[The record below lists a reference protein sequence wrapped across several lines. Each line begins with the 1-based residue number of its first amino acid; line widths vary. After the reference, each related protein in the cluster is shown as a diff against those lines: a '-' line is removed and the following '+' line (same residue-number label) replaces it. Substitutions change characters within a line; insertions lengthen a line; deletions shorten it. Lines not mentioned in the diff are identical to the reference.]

1 MRAGMDSTNQQIG
14 LSIRTLQRTGGWYI
28 ILVFGLAQLL
38 SLPALALGIVVVQTN
53 ALYTLEQLQAAV
65 VFELIL
71 LLIGYPLVLVI
82 SFLFSRR
89 AFKRLNSRHGD
100 QTKPLSTSEELK
112 AWQQITNISW
122 RFGGTNL
129 VVSVLVFII
138 PLLIYLSSVQGAT
151 YDQIIY
157 TLFGGTVSTLT
168 VVILS
173 VLLIEIMMRPARDAL
188 VPASFENQIAG
199 ATSARVFFKF
209 QSIILALIVI
219 SILLIAP
226 IGYHMAYTILY
237 EEIGSLE
244 VFGQL
249 QQLSLAASVIALVL
263 GFGLSF
269 LLSRSVSTP
278 INQLI
283 EVFQK
288 VEQGDLKTRA
298 RIIATDEIGSLSVYF
313 NRMISRLEQFQRSL
327 EDQVAERTAQLEAT
341 NEVGRVASSLLDP
354 EELVSKVVNLIT
366 DRFGYYY
373 AALFI
378 IEESGTW
385 AELAD
390 ATGQAGQTLKE
401 RHHRL
406 AVAGNSMVG
415 FAITSREARI
425 ALDVGE
431 ESIRFDNPLLPETRS
446 EIALPLIVGDH
457 AIGALDV
464 QSKAASAFSISD
476 VEVLQNMAN
485 QVAVALENARL
496 FQSSQAL
503 LEEMRTTNQQYL
515 VSSWSELTRSSGK
528 MEYQTRA
535 PVSLEDDLFTS
546 GAPLTIR
553 DQILGELIVQG
564 DEEWSPEQK
573 RLLEA
578 VATQAAFALEN
589 ARLLS
594 ESQQTALRERIASG
608 ITERIWSSQSVDGI
622 LQTAVRELGRALE
635 ASEATIELKA
645 EE

>member
-1 MRAGMDSTNQQIG
+1 MEKPDTTKNILTRW
-14 LSIRTLQRTGGWYI
+14 LQKTGGWYI
-28 ILVFGLAQLL
+28 ILVIGLAQLL
-38 SLPALALGIVVVQTN
+38 SLPAMALGIVVVQTN
-53 ALYTLEQLQAAV
+53 AVFTPEQLQAAIIA
-65 VFELIL
+65 ELIL
-71 LLIGYPLVLVI
+71 LVIGYPIILVI
-82 SFLFSRR
+82 SYFFSRV
-89 AFKRLNSRHGD
+89 AFKRLNARFGL
-100 QTKPLSTSEELK
+100 QTLPIGTPDELT
-112 AWQQITNISW
+112 AWRQITNVSW

-129 VVSVLVFII
+129 VVSILVFII
-138 PLLIYLSSVQGAT
+138 PLLIYLSNFQEAT
-151 YDQIIY
+151 YDQIAY
-157 TLFGGTVSTLT
+157 TLFGSIVSTLT
-168 VVILS
+168 VVVLS
-173 VLLIEIMMRPARDAL
+173 VLLIENMMRPARNAL
-188 VPASFENQIAG
+188 VPVSFENQIAG

-226 IGYHMAYTILY
+226 LGYHMAYTILY

-244 VFGQL
+244 VFEQL
-249 QQLSLAASVIALVL
+249 QQLSLAASAIALGL

-283 EVFQK
+283 DVFQK
-288 VEQGDLKTRA
+288 VEAGDLHQRA
-298 RIIATDEIGSLSVYF
+298 KIIATDEIGSLAVYF

-341 NEVGRVASSLLDP
+341 NEVGRVASSILDP
-354 EELVSKVVNLIT
+354 DELIAKVVNLIT

-378 IEESGTW
+378 IEETGTW

-390 ATGQAGQTLKE
+390 ATGKAGRTLKE
-401 RHHRL
+401 RRHRL
-406 AVAGNSMVG
+406 AVSGNSMVG
-415 FAITSREARI
+415 FAITNRKARI

-457 AIGALDV
+457 VIGALDV
-464 QSKAASAFSISD
+464 QSKAASAFSPRD

-485 QVAVALENARL
+485 QVAVSIENARL
-496 FQSSQAL
+496 FQSSQSL
-503 LEEMRTTNQQYL
+503 LEEMRATNQRYL
-515 VSSWSELTRSSGK
+515 LSSWSELTRTSGK
-528 MEYQTRA
+528 IEVQTRISSPGEEGTYSA
-535 PVSLEDDLFTS
+535 EV
-546 GAPLTIR
+546 PLLIR
-553 DQILGELIVQG
+553 DQILGEVLVQG
-564 DEEWSPEQK
+564 DEEWTPEQR

-594 ESQQTALRERIASG
+594 DSQQTALRERIAAG
-608 ITERIWSSQSVDGI
+608 ITERIWSSQSVDAI
-622 LQTAVRELGRALE
+622 LQTTIRELGRALE
-635 ASEATIELKA
+635 ASEATIELKS

>member
-1 MRAGMDSTNQQIG
+1 MEKPNTNKNI
-14 LSIRTLQRTGGWYI
+14 LTRWLQKTGGWFI
-28 ILVFGLAQLL
+28 ILVIGLAQLL

-53 ALYTLEQLQAAV
+53 AVFTPEQLQAAILV
-65 VFELIL
+65 ELIL
-71 LLIGYPLVLVI
+71 LAVGYPIILVI
-82 SFLFSRR
+82 SFLFSRV
-89 AFKRLNSRHGD
+89 AFKRLNARFGQ
-100 QTKPLSTSEELK
+100 QTLPIGTPDELT
-112 AWQQITNISW
+112 AWRQITNVSW

-129 VVSVLVFII
+129 VVSIFVFII
-138 PLLIYLSSVQGAT
+138 PLLIYLSNFQEAT
-151 YDQIIY
+151 YDQIAY
-157 TLFGGTVSTLT
+157 TLFGSIVSTLT
-168 VVILS
+168 VVVLS
-173 VLLIEIMMRPARDAL
+173 VLLIENMMRPARNAL
-188 VPASFENQIAG
+188 VPVSFENQIAG

-226 IGYHMAYTILY
+226 LGYHMAYTILY

-244 VFGQL
+244 VFAQL
-249 QQLSLAASVIALVL
+249 QQLSLAASAIALGL

-283 EVFQK
+283 DVFQK
-288 VEQGDLKTRA
+288 VEEGDLRQRA
-298 RIIATDEIGSLSVYF
+298 KIMATDEIGSLAVYF

-341 NEVGRVASSLLDP
+341 NEVGRVASSILDP
-354 EELVSKVVNLIT
+354 DELIARVVNLIT

-378 IEESGTW
+378 IEETGTW

-390 ATGQAGQTLKE
+390 ATGKAGKTLKE

-406 AVAGNSMVG
+406 AVTGNSMVG
-415 FAITSREARI
+415 FAITNRKARI

-457 AIGALDV
+457 VIGALDV
-464 QSKAASAFSISD
+464 QSKAASAFSPRD

-485 QVAVALENARL
+485 QVAVSIENARL

-503 LEEMRTTNQQYL
+503 LEEMRATNQRYL
-515 VSSWSELTRSSGK
+515 LSSWSELTRTSGK
-528 MEYQTRA
+528 IEVQTRMSS
-535 PVSLEDDLFTS
+535 PDEEGIYSTEV
-546 GAPLTIR
+546 PLLIR
-553 DQILGELIVQG
+553 DQILGEVLVQG
-564 DEEWSPEQK
+564 DEEWTPEQK

-594 ESQQTALRERIASG
+594 DSQQTALRERIAAG
-608 ITERIWSSQSVDGI
+608 ITERIWSSQSVDAI
-622 LQTAVRELGRALE
+622 LQTTIRELGRALE
-635 ASEATIELKA
+635 ASEATIELKS

>member
-1 MRAGMDSTNQQIG
+1 MEKPDTTKNILTRW
-14 LSIRTLQRTGGWYI
+14 LQKTGGWYI
-28 ILVFGLAQLL
+28 ILVIGLAQLL
-38 SLPALALGIVVVQTN
+38 SVPAMALGIVVVQTN
-53 ALYTLEQLQAAV
+53 AVFTPEQLQAAIIA
-65 VFELIL
+65 ELIL
-71 LLIGYPLVLVI
+71 LVIGYPIILVI
-82 SFLFSRR
+82 SYFFSRV
-89 AFKRLNSRHGD
+89 AFKRLNARFGL
-100 QTKPLSTSEELK
+100 QTLPIGTPDELT
-112 AWQQITNISW
+112 AWRQITNVSW

-129 VVSVLVFII
+129 VVSILVFII
-138 PLLIYLSSVQGAT
+138 PLLIYLSNFQEAT
-151 YDQIIY
+151 YDQIAY
-157 TLFGGTVSTLT
+157 TLFGSIVSTLT
-168 VVILS
+168 VVVLS
-173 VLLIEIMMRPARDAL
+173 VLLIENMMRPARNAL
-188 VPASFENQIAG
+188 VPVSFENQIAG

-226 IGYHMAYTILY
+226 LGYHMAYTILY

-244 VFGQL
+244 VFEQL
-249 QQLSLAASVIALVL
+249 QQLSLAASAIALGL

-283 EVFQK
+283 DVFQK
-288 VEQGDLKTRA
+288 VEAGDLHQRA
-298 RIIATDEIGSLSVYF
+298 KIIATDEIGSLAVYF

-341 NEVGRVASSLLDP
+341 NEVGRVASSILDP
-354 EELVSKVVNLIT
+354 DELIAKVVNLIT

-378 IEESGTW
+378 IEETGTW

-390 ATGQAGQTLKE
+390 ATGKAGRTLKE
-401 RHHRL
+401 RRHRL
-406 AVAGNSMVG
+406 AVSGNSMVG
-415 FAITSREARI
+415 FAITNRKARI

-457 AIGALDV
+457 VIGALDV
-464 QSKAASAFSISD
+464 QSKAASAFSPRD

-485 QVAVALENARL
+485 QVAVSIENARL
-496 FQSSQAL
+496 FQSSQSL
-503 LEEMRTTNQQYL
+503 LEEMRATNQRYL
-515 VSSWSELTRSSGK
+515 LSSWSELTRTSGK
-528 MEYQTRA
+528 IEVQTRISSPGEEGTYSA
-535 PVSLEDDLFTS
+535 EV
-546 GAPLTIR
+546 PLLIR
-553 DQILGELIVQG
+553 DQILGEVLVQG
-564 DEEWSPEQK
+564 DEEWTPEQR

-594 ESQQTALRERIASG
+594 DSQQTALRERIAAG
-608 ITERIWSSQSVDGI
+608 ITERIWSSQSVDAI
-622 LQTAVRELGRALE
+622 LQTTIRELGRALE
-635 ASEATIELKA
+635 ASEATIELKS

>member
-1 MRAGMDSTNQQIG
+1 MENPNPTKDLLTRW
-14 LSIRTLQRTGGWYI
+14 LQKTGGWFI
-28 ILVFGLAQLL
+28 ILVIGLAQLL
-38 SLPALALGIVVVQTN
+38 SLPALALGIVIVQTN
-53 ALYTLEQLQAAV
+53 AVFTPEQLQAAIT
-65 VFELIL
+65 FESILI
-71 LLIGYPLVLVI
+71 LIGYPIVLAL
-82 SFLFSRR
+82 SFFLSRV
-89 AFKRLNSRHGD
+89 AFRRLNARFGQ
-100 QTKPLSTSEELK
+100 QTLPIGTPEELT
-112 AWQQITNISW
+112 AWRQITNIAW
-122 RFGGTNL
+122 RFGGTNF
-129 VVSVLVFII
+129 VVSILVFVI
-138 PLLIYLSSVQGAT
+138 PLLIYLSNYQDAK
-151 YDQIIY
+151 YNQIIY
-157 TLFGGTVSTLT
+157 TLFGSIVSTLT

-173 VLLIEIMMRPARDAL
+173 VLLIEIMIRPARDAL
-188 VPASFENQIAG
+188 VPVSFENQIAG

-226 IGYHMAYTILY
+226 LGYHMAYTILY

-244 VFGQL
+244 VFEQL
-249 QQLSLAASVIALVL
+249 QQLSLAASAIALGL

-283 EVFQK
+283 DVFKK
-288 VEQGDLKTRA
+288 VEEGDLHQRA
-298 RIIATDEIGSLSVYF
+298 KIMATDEIGSLAVYF

-341 NEVGRVASSLLDP
+341 NEVGRVASSILDP
-354 EELVSKVVNLIT
+354 DELIAKVVNLIT

-378 IEESGTW
+378 IEETGTW

-390 ATGQAGQTLKE
+390 ATGNAGRALKE
-401 RHHRL
+401 RRHRL

-415 FAITSREARI
+415 FAITNRKARI

-457 AIGALDV
+457 IIGALDV
-464 QSKAASAFSISD
+464 QSKAASAFSPRD

-485 QVAVALENARL
+485 QVAVSIENARL
-496 FQSSQAL
+496 FQSSQVL
-503 LEEMRTTNQQYL
+503 LEEMRATNQQYL
-515 VSSWSELTRSSGK
+515 LSSWSELTRASGK
-528 MEYQTRA
+528 IEIQSRA
-535 PVSLEDDLFTS
+535 PSLEEEGVYSTEV
-546 GAPLTIR
+546 PLMIR
-553 DQILGELIVQG
+553 DQILGEVLVQG
-564 DEEWSPEQK
+564 DEEWTPEQK

-589 ARLLS
+589 ARLLG
-594 ESQQTALRERIASG
+594 ESQQTALRERIAAG

-622 LQTAVRELGRALE
+622 LQTTIRELGRALE
-635 ASEATIELKA
+635 ASEATIELKT

>member
-1 MRAGMDSTNQQIG
+1 MDKPNNTNNI
-14 LSIRTLQRTGGWYI
+14 LTRWLQKTGGWYI
-28 ILVFGLAQLL
+28 ILVIGLAQLL
-38 SLPALALGIVVVQTN
+38 SLPAFALGIVVVQTN
-53 ALYTLEQLQAAV
+53 AVFTQEQLQAAIAA
-65 VFELIL
+65 ESIL
-71 LLIGYPLVLVI
+71 LVIGYPIILVI
-82 SFLFSRR
+82 SYLFSRV
-89 AFKRLNSRHGD
+89 AFKRLNARFSQ
-100 QTKPLSTSEELK
+100 QTLPIGTPEELT

-129 VVSVLVFII
+129 VVSILVFII
-138 PLLIYLSSVQGAT
+138 PLLIYLSNFQEAT
-151 YDQIIY
+151 YDQIAY
-157 TLFGGTVSTLT
+157 TLFGSIVVTLT
-168 VVILS
+168 VVVLS
-173 VLLIEIMMRPARDAL
+173 VLLIENMMRPARNAL
-188 VPASFENQIAG
+188 VPVSFENQIAG

-226 IGYHMAYTILY
+226 LGYHMAYTILY

-244 VFGQL
+244 VFEQL
-249 QQLSLAASVIALVL
+249 QQLSLAASAIALGL

-283 EVFQK
+283 DVFQK
-288 VEQGDLKTRA
+288 VEEGDLRQRA
-298 RIIATDEIGSLSVYF
+298 KILATDEIGSLAVYF
-313 NRMISRLEQFQRSL
+313 NRMISRLEQFQRNL
-327 EDQVAERTAQLEAT
+327 EVQVAERTAQLEAT
-341 NEVGRVASSLLDP
+341 NEVGRVASSTLDP
-354 EELVSKVVNLIT
+354 DELTAKVVNLIT

-385 AELAD
+385 AELVA
-390 ATGQAGQTLKE
+390 ATGKAGKTLKE
-401 RHHRL
+401 RRHRL
-406 AVAGNSMVG
+406 AVSGNSMVG
-415 FAITSREARI
+415 FAITNRKARI

-457 AIGALDV
+457 VIGALDV
-464 QSKAASAFSISD
+464 QSKVASAFSPRD

-485 QVAVALENARL
+485 QVAVSIENARL

-503 LEEMRTTNQQYL
+503 LEEMRATNQRYL
-515 VSSWSELTRSSGK
+515 LSSWSELTRASGK
-528 MEYQTRA
+528 IEVQAKLSSAEEEGFYSA
-535 PVSLEDDLFTS
+535 EV
-546 GAPLTIR
+546 PLTIR
-553 DQILGELIVQG
+553 DQILGEVLVQG
-564 DEEWSPEQK
+564 DEEWTPEQK

-608 ITERIWSSQSVDGI
+608 ITERIWSSQSVDAI
-622 LQTAVRELGRALE
+622 LQTTIRELGRALE
-635 ASEATIELKA
+635 ASEATIELKS

>member
-1 MRAGMDSTNQQIG
+1 MVIR
-14 LSIRTLQRTGGWYI
+14 LSQS
-28 ILVFGLAQLL
+28 AQ
-38 SLPALALGIVVVQTN
+38 
-53 ALYTLEQLQAAV
+53 
-65 VFELIL
+65 
-71 LLIGYPLVLVI
+71 
-82 SFLFSRR
+82 
-89 AFKRLNSRHGD
+89 
-100 QTKPLSTSEELK
+100 SEELT
-112 AWQQITNISW
+112 AWRQITNISW
-122 RFGGTNL
+122 RFGGTNF
-129 VVSVLVFII
+129 VVSVLVFIL
-138 PLLIYLSSVQGAT
+138 PLLIYLSSVQGAS
-151 YDQIIY
+151 YEQIIY
-157 TLFGGTVSTLT
+157 TLFGSTVSTLT

-173 VLLIEIMMRPARDAL
+173 VLLIEVMMRPARDAL

-209 QSIILALIVI
+209 QSIILALIVV

-244 VFGQL
+244 VFEQL
-249 QQLSLAASVIALVL
+249 QQLSLAASAIALVL

-288 VEQGDLKTRA
+288 VEQGDLKARA

-327 EDQVAERTAQLEAT
+327 EDQVAERTSQLEAT
-341 NEVGRVASSLLDP
+341 NEVGRVASSILDP

-378 IEESGTW
+378 IEESGIW

-415 FAITSREARI
+415 FAITNRQARI

-457 AIGALDV
+457 VIGALDV
-464 QSKAASAFSISD
+464 QSEAASAFSTSD

-485 QVAVALENARL
+485 QVAVAIENARL

-503 LEEMRTTNQQYL
+503 IEEMRTTNQRYL

-528 MEYQTRA
+528 LEYQTRA
-535 PVSLEDDLFTS
+535 PTTLEDDLFTS

-622 LQTAVRELGRALE
+622 LQTAIRELGRALE

>member
-1 MRAGMDSTNQQIG
+1 MEKPIANKDILTRW
-14 LSIRTLQRTGGWYI
+14 LQKTGGWFI
-28 ILVFGLAQLL
+28 ILVIGLAQLL
-38 SLPALALGIVVVQTN
+38 SLPALALGIVIVQTN
-53 ALYTLEQLQAAV
+53 AVYTPEQLQAAIA
-65 VFELIL
+65 FELIL
-71 LLIGYPLVLVI
+71 LIIGYPIILTI
-82 SFLFSRR
+82 SFLFSRV
-89 AFKRLNSRHGD
+89 AYKRLNARLM
-100 QTKPLSTSEELK
+100 QKETLPINTPEELT
-112 AWQQITNISW
+112 AWRQISSISW

-129 VVSVLVFII
+129 VVSMIVFIL
-138 PLLIYLSSVQGAT
+138 PLLTFLSNYLDAT
-151 YDQIIY
+151 NDQLIY
-157 TLFGGTVSTLT
+157 TFFGSLVSTLT
-168 VVILS
+168 VAILS
-173 VLLIEIMMRPARDAL
+173 ILLIEIMMRPARNAL
-188 VPASFENQIAG
+188 VPVSFENQIAG

-226 IGYHMAYTILY
+226 LGYHMAYTILY

-244 VFGQL
+244 VFAQL
-249 QQLSLAASVIALVL
+249 QQLSLAASAIALGL

-283 EVFQK
+283 DVFQK
-288 VEQGDLKTRA
+288 VEEGDLRQRA
-298 RIIATDEIGSLSVYF
+298 KIMATDEIGSLAIYF
-313 NRMISRLEQFQRSL
+313 NRMVSRLEQFQRNL

-341 NEVGRVASSLLDP
+341 NEVGRVASSILDP
-354 EELVSKVVNLIT
+354 EELVAKVVNLIT

-390 ATGQAGQTLKE
+390 ATGTAGKTLKN

-415 FAITSREARI
+415 FAITNRKARI

-431 ESIRFDNPLLPETRS
+431 ESIRFDNPLLPDTRS

-457 AIGALDV
+457 VIGALDV
-464 QSKAASAFSISD
+464 QSKSASAFSPRD
-476 VEVLQNMAN
+476 VEVLQNMTN
-485 QVAVALENARL
+485 QVAVAIENARL
-496 FQSSQAL
+496 YQSSQAL
-503 LEEMRTTNQQYL
+503 LEEMRATNQRYL
-515 VSSWSELTRSSGK
+515 LSSWSELTRASGK
-528 MEYQTRA
+528 IEVQTKT
-535 PVSLEDDLFTS
+535 VSPEEEGLHSTEV
-546 GAPLTIR
+546 PLTIR
-553 DQILGELIVQG
+553 DQILGEVLIQG
-564 DEEWSPEQK
+564 DAEWTPEQR

-594 ESQQTALRERIASG
+594 ESQQTALRERIAAG

-622 LQTAVRELGRALE
+622 LQTTIRELGRALE

>member
-1 MRAGMDSTNQQIG
+1 MEKPNNTNNI
-14 LSIRTLQRTGGWYI
+14 LTRWLQKTGGWFI
-28 ILVFGLAQLL
+28 ILVIGLAQLL
-38 SLPALALGIVVVQTN
+38 SLPAFALGIVVVQTN
-53 ALYTLEQLQAAV
+53 ANYTPEQLQSAIV
-65 VFELIL
+65 TELIL
-71 LLIGYPLVLVI
+71 LAIGYPVILGI
-82 SFLFSRR
+82 SFLFSRI
-89 AFKRLNSRHGD
+89 AFKRLNARFGQ
-100 QTKPLSTSEELK
+100 QTLPIGTPDELT
-112 AWQQITNISW
+112 AWRQITNISW

-129 VVSVLVFII
+129 VVSILVFII
-138 PLLIYLSSVQGAT
+138 PLLIYLSNFQDAT
-151 YDQIIY
+151 YDQIAY
-157 TLFGGTVSTLT
+157 TLFGSIVSTLT
-168 VVILS
+168 VVVLS
-173 VLLIEIMMRPARDAL
+173 VLLIENMMRPARNAL
-188 VPASFENQIAG
+188 VPVSFENQIAG

-226 IGYHMAYTILY
+226 LGYHMAYTILY

-244 VFGQL
+244 VFEQL
-249 QQLSLAASVIALVL
+249 QQLSLAASAIALGL

-283 EVFQK
+283 DVFQK
-288 VEQGDLKTRA
+288 VEEGDLRQRA
-298 RIIATDEIGSLSVYF
+298 KILATDEIGSLAVYF
-313 NRMISRLEQFQRSL
+313 NRMISRLEQFQRNL
-327 EDQVAERTAQLEAT
+327 EVQVAERTAQLEAT
-341 NEVGRVASSLLDP
+341 NEVGRVASSILDP
-354 EELVSKVVNLIT
+354 DELIAKVVNLIT

-390 ATGQAGQTLKE
+390 ATGKAGKTLKE
-401 RHHRL
+401 RRHRL

-415 FAITSREARI
+415 FAITNRKARI

-457 AIGALDV
+457 VIGVLDV
-464 QSKAASAFSISD
+464 QSKAASAFSPRD

-485 QVAVALENARL
+485 QVAVSIENARL

-503 LEEMRTTNQQYL
+503 LEEMRATNQRYL
-515 VSSWSELTRSSGK
+515 LSSWSELTRASGK
-528 MEYQTRA
+528 IEVQTKESSSEEEGFYSTE
-535 PVSLEDDLFTS
+535 V
-546 GAPLTIR
+546 PLTIR
-553 DQILGELIVQG
+553 DQILGEVLVQG
-564 DEEWSPEQK
+564 DEEWTPEQR

-608 ITERIWSSQSVDGI
+608 ITERIWSSQSVDAI
-622 LQTAVRELGRALE
+622 LQTTIRELGRALE
-635 ASEATIELKA
+635 ASEATIELKS

>member
-1 MRAGMDSTNQQIG
+1 MEKPITTKNILTRW
-14 LSIRTLQRTGGWYI
+14 LQNTGGWFI
-28 ILVFGLAQLL
+28 ILVIGLAQLL
-38 SLPALALGIVVVQTN
+38 SLPAFALGIVIVQTN
-53 ALYTLEQLQAAV
+53 AVFTPEQLQAAIV
-65 VFELIL
+65 VELIL
-71 LLIGYPLVLVI
+71 LLIGYPIILVI
-82 SFLFSRR
+82 SFLFSRV
-89 AFKRLNSRHGD
+89 AFKRLNARFGQ
-100 QTKPLSTSEELK
+100 QTLPIGTPEELT

-129 VVSVLVFII
+129 VVSILVFII
-138 PLLIYLSSVQGAT
+138 PLLIYLANFQEAT
-151 YDQIIY
+151 YNQIVY
-157 TLFGGTVSTLT
+157 TLFGSIVSTLT
-168 VVILS
+168 VVVLS
-173 VLLIEIMMRPARDAL
+173 VLLIEIMMRPARNAL
-188 VPASFENQIAG
+188 VPVSFENQIAG

-226 IGYHMAYTILY
+226 LGYHMAYTILY

-244 VFGQL
+244 VFEQL
-249 QQLSLAASVIALVL
+249 QQLSIAASAIALGL

-283 EVFQK
+283 DVFQK
-288 VEQGDLKTRA
+288 VEEGDLRQRA
-298 RIIATDEIGSLSVYF
+298 KIMATDEIGSLAVYF

-341 NEVGRVASSLLDP
+341 NEVGRVASSILDP
-354 EELVSKVVNLIT
+354 DELIEKVVNLIT

-390 ATGQAGQTLKE
+390 ATGKAGKTLKE

-415 FAITSREARI
+415 FAITNRKARI

-457 AIGALDV
+457 IIGALDV
-464 QSKAASAFSISD
+464 QSKAASAFSPRD

-485 QVAVALENARL
+485 QVAVAIENARL
-496 FQSSQAL
+496 FQASQAL
-503 LEEMRTTNQQYL
+503 LEEMRATNQRYL
-515 VSSWSELTRSSGK
+515 LSSWSELARASGK
-528 MEYQTRA
+528 IEVQTRLSS
-535 PVSLEDDLFTS
+535 PEEEGLYSTEV
-546 GAPLTIR
+546 PLTIR
-553 DQILGELIVQG
+553 DQILGQVLVQG
-564 DEEWSPEQK
+564 DEEWTPEQR

-594 ESQQTALRERIASG
+594 ESQQTALRERIAAG
-608 ITERIWSSQSVDGI
+608 ITERIWSSQSVDAI
-622 LQTAVRELGRALE
+622 LQTTIRELGRALE
-635 ASEATIELKA
+635 ASEATIELKP

>member
-1 MRAGMDSTNQQIG
+1 MDKPNNNNILT
-14 LSIRTLQRTGGWYI
+14 RWLQKTGGWYI
-28 ILVFGLAQLL
+28 ILVIGLTQLL
-38 SLPALALGIVVVQTN
+38 SLPAFALGIVVVQTN
-53 ALYTLEQLQAAV
+53 AVFTQEQLQAAIAA
-65 VFELIL
+65 ESL
-71 LLIGYPLVLVI
+71 LLVIGYPIILVI
-82 SFLFSRR
+82 SYLFSRV
-89 AFKRLNSRHGD
+89 AFKRLNARFSQ
-100 QTKPLSTSEELK
+100 QTLPIGTSEELS

-129 VVSVLVFII
+129 VVSILVFII
-138 PLLIYLSSVQGAT
+138 PLLIYLANFQEAT
-151 YDQIIY
+151 YDQIVY
-157 TLFGGTVSTLT
+157 TLFGSIVATLT
-168 VVILS
+168 VVVLS
-173 VLLIEIMMRPARDAL
+173 VLLIENMMRPARNAL
-188 VPASFENQIAG
+188 VPVSFENQIAG

-226 IGYHMAYTILY
+226 LGYHMAYTILY

-244 VFGQL
+244 VFEQL
-249 QQLSLAASVIALVL
+249 QQLSLAASAIALGL

-283 EVFQK
+283 DVFQK
-288 VEQGDLKTRA
+288 VEEGDLRQRA
-298 RIIATDEIGSLSVYF
+298 KILATDEIGSLAVYF

-327 EDQVAERTAQLEAT
+327 EVQVAERTAQLEAT
-341 NEVGRVASSLLDP
+341 NEVGRVASSILDP
-354 EELVSKVVNLIT
+354 DVLIEKVVNLIT

-390 ATGQAGQTLKE
+390 ATGKAGKALKE
-401 RHHRL
+401 RRHRL
-406 AVAGNSMVG
+406 AVTGNSMVG
-415 FAITSREARI
+415 FAITNRKARI

-457 AIGALDV
+457 VIGALDV
-464 QSKAASAFSISD
+464 QSKAASAFSPRD

-485 QVAVALENARL
+485 QVAVSIENARL

-503 LEEMRTTNQQYL
+503 LEEMRATNQRYL
-515 VSSWSELTRSSGK
+515 LSSWSELTRASGK
-528 MEYQTRA
+528 IEVQAKLSSTEEEGFYSA
-535 PVSLEDDLFTS
+535 EV
-546 GAPLTIR
+546 PLTIR
-553 DQILGELIVQG
+553 DQILGEVLVQG
-564 DEEWSPEQK
+564 DEEWTPEQK

-578 VATQAAFALEN
+578 VTTQAAFALEN

-594 ESQQTALRERIASG
+594 ESQQTALRERIAAG
-608 ITERIWSSQSVDGI
+608 ITERIWSSQSVDAI
-622 LQTAVRELGRALE
+622 LQTTIRELGRALE
-635 ASEATIELKA
+635 ASEATIELKS